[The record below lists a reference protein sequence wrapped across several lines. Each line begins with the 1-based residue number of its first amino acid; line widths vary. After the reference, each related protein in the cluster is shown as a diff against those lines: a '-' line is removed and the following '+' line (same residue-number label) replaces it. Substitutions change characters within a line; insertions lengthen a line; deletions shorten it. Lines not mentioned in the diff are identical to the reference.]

1 MCAFS
6 TSFFHCHGL
15 RKDGANR
22 MRNVRSSMLLI
33 TITLLT
39 VACGIAPAVP
49 YYTIDFDSFDLAG
62 GLYLDVPETLTFNNV
77 DGSGINATI
86 IAGADNRV
94 YDLLKFGNNPNATS
108 QALLDWPWPDGS
120 NPTGTTIQFN
130 KSISSFSLRAGDF
143 GFDDDVPLEITAF
156 DAQNIPL
163 AQDTVIWNASSEPP
177 FATLSVTAPG
187 IRKVIYHSGGVY
199 ENSTFID
206 DITFIPEPATVLLLG
221 LGGLALLKKRK
232 TRTVE

>member
-1 MCAFS
+1 MRLLYAV
-6 TSFFHCHGL
+6 FFCLGL

-39 VACGIAPAVP
+39 VAGGIAPAVP
-49 YYTIDFDSFDLAG
+49 CYTIDFENFDLAG
-62 GLYLDVPETLTFNNV
+62 GLYLDVPETLTFNDV
-77 DGSGINATI
+77 DGFGLNVTI

-108 QALLDWPWPDGS
+108 QALIDWPWPEGS
-120 NPTGTTIQFN
+120 NPTGTSIQFN
-130 KSISSFSLRAGDF
+130 KPISSFSLRAGDF
-143 GFDDDVPLEITAF
+143 GGDDDTPLKITAF
-156 DAQNIPL
+156 DALDQPL
-163 AQDTVIWNASSEPP
+163 VEDNVIWNASSSPP
-177 FATLSVTAPG
+177 FATLSVTTPG
-187 IRKVIYHSGGVY
+187 IRKVIYHSGGIY

-221 LGGLALLKKRK
+221 LGGLTLLKKRSTK
-232 TRTVE
+232 